1 MLLVF
6 VMFKNIKIII
16 MIKSSFKGRNIRKA
30 IMIGGLSLI
39 LCGCANLVQTHRD
52 IQSNIDVTEL
62 GLYWV
67 VKDGVLD
74 WSVFSDD
81 EVQHSF
87 TAQFTINSEGKIE
100 ELILSGKQTGFN
112 PSESQIAEFSKQEF
126 NATTANYEKQ
136 AVTVSMF
143 IGQG

>member
-6 VMFKNIKIII
+6 SLLKNIKIII
-16 MIKSSFKGRNIRKA
+16 MIKSSFKGRSIRKA
-30 IMIGGLSLI
+30 ITISGLSLV
-39 LCGCANLVQTHRD
+39 LCGCANLVHTQKDT
-52 IQSNIDVTEL
+52 QSNIDVTEL

-87 TAQFTINSEGKIE
+87 TAQFTINPEGKIE
-100 ELILSGKQTGFN
+100 ALKLSENQAGFN
-112 PSESQIAEFSKQEF
+112 PSESQIAEFPKQEF

-143 IGQG
+143 IGQD